1 MGTIYR
7 QAYTRA
13 RNLLLIE
20 HRKIRQEDGKLE
32 QDSREVTEERLL
44 EMLHQSPLRDIR
56 SFARKLG
63 LNATGSKL
71 DIIMAIKRAVGMDEE
86 KLKKAF
92 SKLWGS
98 SGGWASGTCPHGVV
112 YVLKFVLRSENP
124 RDYVDIL
131 LSLKFQPNVTIV
143 DVANLVATHGNKRK
157 VNMFHPHNDKILEPT
172 IESVTKGI
180 NGELEVSFN
189 WLENLG
195 NLSNNV
201 MEEFGHPVTGSNVHL
216 SLFDLLHEKN
226 VKKDEEVLRRVTHV
240 KQLNG
245 LINTHGQKQLNNVY
259 NKDRH
264 FLNSLKPVNH
274 IFLFRSN
281 IDFRNERINQ
291 KNLQEIQASTHH
303 ALGQDEYGR
312 VTIEKTKKYIP
323 RRGALKDSVRM
334 PADSKKDDTN
344 TFKDPELPS
353 SLPAMNLSHPHTVS
367 ISSSPV
373 VEPTNNPSSRTLG
386 QMCNASPDTDD
397 SDTVC
402 SDDMIFGDFPS
413 RPPDITCESN
423 TTPEVIPNE
432 NSNCTNLTVPLVFIR
447 QNNHQ

>member
-1 MGTIYR
+1 
-7 QAYTRA
+7 
-13 RNLLLIE
+13 
-20 HRKIRQEDGKLE
+20 
-32 QDSREVTEERLL
+32 
-44 EMLHQSPLRDIR
+44 ML
-56 SFARKLG
+56 
-63 LNATGSKL
+63 
-71 DIIMAIKRAVGMDEE
+71 
-86 KLKKAF
+86 
-92 SKLWGS
+92 
-98 SGGWASGTCPHGVV
+98 
-112 YVLKFVLRSENP
+112 
-124 RDYVDIL
+124 
-131 LSLKFQPNVTIV
+131 
-143 DVANLVATHGNKRK
+143 
-157 VNMFHPHNDKILEPT
+157 
-172 IESVTKGI
+172 
-180 NGELEVSFN
+180 
-189 WLENLG
+189 
-195 NLSNNV
+195 
-201 MEEFGHPVTGSNVHL
+201 
-216 SLFDLLHEKN
+216 
-226 VKKDEEVLRRVTHV
+226 

-245 LINTHGQKQLNNVY
+245 LIITHGQKQLNNVY

-373 VEPTNNPSSRTLG
+373 VEPKNNPSSRTLV

-397 SDTVC
+397 SDTVYDN
-402 SDDMIFGDFPS
+402 SDNDMIFGDFPS

-423 TTPEVIPNE
+423 NTPEVIPNE
-432 NSNCTNLTVPLVFIR
+432 NSTNLTVPLVFIR